1 MEFNYICFLI
11 IFFKLFILIIYF
23 LFLKGDFNKYLNRIF
38 GLRVKLVIF
47 FIFFFFGVYVLYI
60 FLK

>member
-23 LFLKGDFNKYLNRIF
+23 FFLKGDFNKYLNIIF

-47 FIFFFFGVYVLYI
+47 FIFLFFGVYVLYI